1 LLLLAALALQGR
13 LLCNRLDGLVAR
25 QAQMVGRAG
34 EVYNEAPD
42 RLSDVVVCLGVG
54 YGLQHVLS
62 WGADLGWA
70 AALLCVGTAYVRMLG
85 LACGVSEPRQG
96 PMARVQRM
104 HWLSLAAVLAAVAL
118 PLQFAVAAAT
128 ILVATLAL
136 LIGGAALTIV
146 MRLRAIVRE
155 LEWT

>member
-1 LLLLAALALQGR
+1 
-13 LLCNRLDGLVAR
+13 
-25 QAQMVGRAG
+25 
-34 EVYNEAPD
+34 
-42 RLSDVVVCLGVG
+42 
-54 YGLQHVLS
+54 
-62 WGADLGWA
+62 
-70 AALLCVGTAYVRMLG
+70 
-85 LACGVSEPRQG
+85 
-96 PMARVQRM
+96 MARVQRM